1 MHTEPPSSL
10 AAKTRVIPSNDYVRM
25 RWNNRAGWT
34 RQIVQAGG
42 PGTDALQDGSA
53 WDWRLSIAEIEQ
65 PAAFSCFPGVER
77 ALVLL
82 QGNGLVLRFEEG
94 PEHVLQAPHGRCRF
108 RGERGVEGVPVDGVV
123 HAFNLMWRRN
133 AVTAELWHRPLV
145 GPMVVFVDP
154 GSCWTVYLI
163 AGDAR
168 ISGDAAL
175 PPMAGGD
182 TAVLRA
188 EGVRARYVIEGG
200 GEVLLVR
207 IDPAA

>member
-1 MHTEPPSSL
+1 MPIEPTSSL
-10 AAKTRVIPSNDYVRM
+10 AAQARLIPSNDYVRM
-25 RWNNRAGWT
+25 RWHNHAGWT
-34 RQIVQAGG
+34 RQILQAGG
-42 PGTDALQDGSA
+42 PGADAVQDGPA

-65 PAAFSCFPGVER
+65 SAVFSRLPGVER

-82 QGNGLVLRFEEG
+82 QGNGLVLRFDEG
-94 PEHVLQAPHGRCRF
+94 SERVLQAPHGRCRF
-108 RGERGVEGVPVDGVV
+108 GGERGVEGVPVDGVV
-123 HAFNLMWRRN
+123 HAFNLMWRRD
-133 AVTAELWHRPLV
+133 AVAAELWHRPLV

-154 GSCWTVYLI
+154 GSCWAVYLI

-168 ISGDAAL
+168 IGGDMAL

-188 EGVRARYVIEGG
+188 EGSRVRYVVEGG

-207 IDPAA
+207 IDPPA